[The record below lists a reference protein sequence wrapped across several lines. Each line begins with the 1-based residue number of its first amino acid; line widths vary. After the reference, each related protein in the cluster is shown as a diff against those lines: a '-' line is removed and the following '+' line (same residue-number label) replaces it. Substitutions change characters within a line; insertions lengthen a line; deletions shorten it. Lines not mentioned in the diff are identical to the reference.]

1 MKDEAMKYIKVII
14 GSFLFSLGIYL
25 FITPSGL
32 NSGGVVGIAQ
42 ILNLVLKPL
51 NPNPDTFDLTGVMNL
66 LLNIPLYVLAL
77 KSISKSFC
85 IRTLISIVIQMVTLS
100 LLPLRTIP
108 LMPDMLSNCVLGALM
123 SGVGV
128 GLCLQS
134 SSCAGGIDILG
145 VYFSKTKPNFSVG
158 RLSIILNFLVFGI
171 FGYLVS
177 LQSALYS
184 IIFVAVMYFVAD
196 KVHYQNINMS
206 AMIFT
211 KNQNLKNIIMKN
223 TGRGVTC
230 WQGQGVY
237 TGENEDILV
246 VALNKYEIRRL
257 ERTIKDADPQA
268 FMILSEGQK
277 ITGGFEK
284 RL

>member
-1 MKDEAMKYIKVII
+1 MKDETLKYIKVIA
-14 GSFLFSLGIYL
+14 GSILFSLGIYL

-42 ILNLVLKPL
+42 ILNLLLKPL
-51 NPNPDTFDLTGVMNL
+51 NPNAASLDLTGFMNL

-77 KSISKSFC
+77 RSISKSFC
-85 IRTLISIVIQMVTLS
+85 LKTLISIIIQMATLS
-100 LLPLRTIP
+100 LLPMRSEAV
-108 LMPDMLSNCVLGALM
+108 MPDMLSNCVLGALM

-134 SSCAGGIDILG
+134 SGCAGGIDILG

-158 RLSIILNFLVFGI
+158 KLSIILNFFVFAFFAYI
-171 FGYLVS
+171 VNV
-177 LQSALYS
+177 QNALYS
-184 IIFVAVMYFVAD
+184 IIFVAVMYFVGD
-196 KVHYQNINMS
+196 KVHYQNINIS

-211 KNQNLKNIIMKN
+211 QNEDLKKEIMRI

-230 WQGQGVY
+230 WKGQGVY
-237 TGENEDILV
+237 TGQDKDILV
-246 VALNKYEIRRL
+246 VALNKYEIRLL
-257 ERTIKDADPQA
+257 EKAIRNVDPHA

-277 ITGGFEK
+277 ISGGFEK

>member
-1 MKDEAMKYIKVII
+1 MKDETLKYVKVIA
-14 GSFLFSLGIYL
+14 GSILFSLGIYL

-42 ILNLVLKPL
+42 ILNLILKPF
-51 NPNPDTFDLTGVMNL
+51 NPNPASLDLTGIMNL

-77 KSISKSFC
+77 RSISKSFC
-85 IRTLISIVIQMVTLS
+85 IKTLISIIIQMVTLS
-100 LLPLRTIP
+100 ILPLRTEAI
-108 LMPDMLSNCVLGALM
+108 MPDMLSNCVLGALM

-134 SSCAGGIDILG
+134 SACAGGIDILG
-145 VYFSKTKPNFSVG
+145 VYFSKTKANFSVG
-158 RLSIILNFLVFGI
+158 KLSIILNFFVFGVFAYI
-171 FGYLVS
+171 VNV
-177 LQSALYS
+177 QNALYS
-184 IIFVAVMYFVAD
+184 IIFVAIMYFVGD
-196 KVHYQNINMS
+196 KVHYQNINIS

-211 KNQNLKNIIMKN
+211 QNEALKNEVMRV

-230 WQGQGVY
+230 WKGKGAY
-237 TGENEDILV
+237 TGQDKDILV
-246 VALNKYEIRRL
+246 VALNKYEIRLL
-257 ERTIKDADPQA
+257 EKAIKNVDPTA

-277 ITGGFEK
+277 ISGGFEK

>member
-1 MKDEAMKYIKVII
+1 MKDEALKYGKVIV
-14 GSFLFSLGIYL
+14 GSILFSLGIYF

-42 ILNLVLKPL
+42 ILNIVLRPL
-51 NPNPDTFDLTGVMNL
+51 NPNPDSLDLTGIMNM
-66 LLNIPLYVLAL
+66 LLNVPLYILAL

-85 IRTLISIVIQMVTLS
+85 LRTLISIIIQMITLS
-100 LLPLRTIP
+100 LLPLRTEAI
-108 LMPDMLSNCVLGALM
+108 MPDMLSNCVFGALM
-123 SGVGV
+123 SGVG
-128 GLCLQS
+128 
-134 SSCAGGIDILG
+134 AGGIDILG

-158 RLSIILNFLVFGI
+158 KLSIILNFFVFAI
-171 FGYLVS
+171 FAYIVNI
-177 LQSALYS
+177 QNALYS
-184 IIFVAVMYFVAD
+184 IIFVSIMYFVGD

-211 KNQNLKNIIMKN
+211 QNDNLKKEIMRI

-230 WQGQGVY
+230 WKGQGVY
-237 TGENEDILV
+237 TGQEKDILV

-257 ERTIKDADPQA
+257 EKAIKTVDPHA

-277 ITGGFEK
+277 ISGGFEK